1 MWKGLEQF
9 EPEPSYEGFV
19 YIIKRIS
26 TGEWYLGKKSFWSR
40 VKETKKSSPKF
51 GKKVTK
57 ESNWKIYQSSS
68 DVVSKWPEDDIE
80 KVCLRICKSKYE
92 LSYYELF
99 YLFKTEGLR
108 KTLCLNYMAGSS
120 TIGKCPDYMLIEE

>member
-51 GKKVTK
+51 EKKVTK